1 MDNSHLAWWI
11 TRSTAIVAWALVTAS
26 IVWGLALSSR
36 LVRGR
41 GTGPWLLDL
50 HRWLGALSLV
60 FTAAHVGTLL
70 VDSYVGFGVADLLIP
85 FRSPWR
91 PHALAWGI
99 VGFYLL
105 VLIQVTSWT
114 KRRIPKRLWHAVHLT
129 SIPLFITSCVHAAL
143 AGADR
148 NNRLLQWLLLTA
160 IVLVVFT
167 LVYRIASSG
176 TPPEPRR
183 RPAPAARPTT
193 AAGIGMQAI
202 RPAPLALPVGTAAAA
217 PVGRTRAG
225 AVGGA
230 VGLRRE
236 PLELDDGSWAPVHR
250 QAGGVDELTIEV
262 PFVDIAPRRPE
273 PERST
278 AALRDAG
285 RVDDA
290 AATTIVPV
298 IVPLDDPGAVAAE
311 PPTAAVATA
320 PPPPPARAA
329 VEAPA
334 EPVSGGGLSAEQLA
348 RLERLRKRRG

>member
-26 IVWGLALSSR
+26 IIWGLTLSSR

-70 VDSYVGFGVADLLIP
+70 IDSYVGFGVADLLIP

-129 SIPLFITSCVHAAL
+129 SIPLFVTSCVHAAL

-148 NNRLLQWLLLTA
+148 TNRLLQWLMLTA
-160 IVLVVFT
+160 IILVVFT
-167 LVYRIASSG
+167 LVYRVASSG
-176 TPPEPRR
+176 TPPTPRR
-183 RPAPAARPTT
+183 RPVPAARPTT
-193 AAGIGMQAI
+193 AAAIGMLTT
-202 RPAPLALPVGTAAAA
+202 RPAPRALPVGTAAVG
-217 PVGRTRAG
+217 PVG
-225 AVGGA
+225 
-230 VGLRRE
+230 LHRE
-236 PLELDDGSWAPVHR
+236 PLELDDGTWAPVHR
-250 QAGGVDELTIEV
+250 QAGTLDELTIEV
-262 PFVDIAPRRPE
+262 PFVDIAPRRPL
-273 PERST
+273 PSPPGAAPTPVGVGAT
-278 AALRDAG
+278 AP
-285 RVDDA
+285 
-290 AATTIVPV
+290 TIAVPV
-298 IVPLDDPGAVAAE
+298 IGPPAPGA
-311 PPTAAVATA
+311 A
-320 PPPPPARAA
+320 PPPPPPPPPSAPPAA
-329 VEAPA
+329 AATPAAAA
-334 EPVSGGGLSAEQLA
+334 EPATADHPAGLSPEQLA